1 VTQAQRGRTPKRQ
14 AYLPCKHDD
23 SGLCSIKVVC
33 RHLGKHAGP
42 RACAATALKQ
52 CHPSARLPAPC
63 ARMWALQSKAWP
75 QKGSPWWGGSSL
87 LEWDGTQRLVDAE
100 CPVGHQRYARGKD
113 FLMAISWSELA
124 AYSQAYISHLYK
136 QYFLFRTA
144 SRVKAGFSC
153 SDAQTWKCVQSFQWS
168 YSPASWV

>member
-1 VTQAQRGRTPKRQ
+1 MPILSVGKQEPCFHVSPMDARGFAARWERRQHLRCLGAQVTQAQRGRTPKRQ

-63 ARMWALQSKAWP
+63 ARM
-75 QKGSPWWGGSSL
+75 
-87 LEWDGTQRLVDAE
+87 
-100 CPVGHQRYARGKD
+100 
-113 FLMAISWSELA
+113 
-124 AYSQAYISHLYK
+124 
-136 QYFLFRTA
+136 
-144 SRVKAGFSC
+144 
-153 SDAQTWKCVQSFQWS
+153 
-168 YSPASWV
+168 